1 MTPDRRKN
9 RAEAFQDCLDRL
21 DGTGQGL
28 EAVLEAYPEQAETLR
43 PELETAR
50 WLVER
55 RPELGPRPGFVGA
68 SRARLL
74 GRLAEDPR
82 RTSRPV
88 LGGSLRS
95 LRYPSTWRRYAPRL
109 ALAYLFVLTLL
120 FSLGRVSK
128 ASLNWLPGDLAYP
141 LKLGFEETALFFSPT
156 AAGDARL
163 HTEFAHRRLLEA
175 QALVFENR
183 FEHIPGTVTKFSRQ
197 VDQAV
202 GCVDRVARRD
212 RGQAQALALN
222 LERIL
227 SDQELMVGL
236 LSGFTPPPERLDFQ
250 RMLIVAED
258 GVSAVQQVID
268 SGSRGAS
275 GMALAWAPAYS
286 IVR

>member
-1 MTPDRRKN
+1 MTPVGCKKHE
-9 RAEAFQDCLDRL
+9 EAFQDCLDQL
-21 DGTGQGL
+21 DGTGRGL
-28 EAVLEAYPEQAETLR
+28 EAVLEAYPEQAAALR
-43 PELETAR
+43 PELETTR

-55 RPELGPRPGFVGA
+55 RPGLAARPGFTGA

-74 GRLAEDPR
+74 ERLAEDRQRTPR
-82 RTSRPV
+82 SW
-88 LGGSLRS
+88 LRLSFAS

-109 ALAYLFVLTLL
+109 ALVYLFLLTLL
-120 FSLGRVSK
+120 FNLGQVSK

-141 LKLGFEETALFFSPT
+141 LKLGFEQTALFFSPT

-163 HTEFAHRRLLEA
+163 HTEFARRRLLEA

-183 FEHIPGTVTKFSRQ
+183 FELIPMTVVNFSRQ
-197 VDQAV
+197 VDLAV
-202 GCVDRVARRD
+202 YSVDRVARRD

-236 LSGFTPPPERLDFQ
+236 LSGFTPPAERLDFQ
-250 RMLIVAED
+250 RVLIIAED
-258 GVSAVQQVID
+258 GVSAVQKVID